1 MCEISRQ
8 KSVFY
13 FFIEIFFRMCQTTS
27 RRRTG
32 RRRPRTRIYW
42 ANQTRRER
50 IRDWLTGNGITILVQ
65 EEDETSNSEREQPI
79 LDLSPPP
86 ASSSLQVYL
95 YNTILL
101 HISRYPLLSMVV
113 IKFYCCNRIIF
124 SRRRRTPAIYRPWRR
139 IPCPPPPPS
148 PPSTSTS
155 TLSSRINTKWRHMK
169 FRCAQVADVSMRK
182 FPNFKKQFRYF
193 KSN

>member
-1 MCEISRQ
+1 MCQ
-8 KSVFY
+8 
-13 FFIEIFFRMCQTTS
+13 CQTTS

-32 RRRPRTRIYW
+32 RRRPRTRVHW
-42 ANQTRRER
+42 AQQTRRER
-50 IRDWLTGNGITILVQ
+50 IRDWLAGNGITILVQ
-65 EEDETSNSEREQPI
+65 EDETSNSEREQPI

-113 IKFYCCNRIIF
+113 IEFYCCNRIIF
-124 SRRRRTPAIYRPWRR
+124 SRRRTPAIYRPWRR
-139 IPCPPPPPS
+139 IPCPPPPS

-169 FRCAQVADVSMRK
+169 FRCAQVVDVSQHEK
-182 FPNFKKQFRYF
+182 VLSNFKKQFRYF

>member
-65 EEDETSNSEREQPI
+65 EDETSNSEREQPI
-79 LDLSPPP
+79 LDQPPLPKCASLYSPWKNAIFYILSFWPKK
-86 ASSSLQVYL
+86 LQKKYST
-95 YNTILL
+95 NIL
-101 HISRYPLLSMVV
+101 I
-113 IKFYCCNRIIF
+113 IIF
-124 SRRRRTPAIYRPWRR
+124 KKFWAFWALEFLKYLFKW
-139 IPCPPPPPS
+139 
-148 PPSTSTS
+148 
-155 TLSSRINTKWRHMK
+155 LINKVCDWGG
-169 FRCAQVADVSMRK
+169 V
-182 FPNFKKQFRYF
+182 
-193 KSN
+193 KSQ